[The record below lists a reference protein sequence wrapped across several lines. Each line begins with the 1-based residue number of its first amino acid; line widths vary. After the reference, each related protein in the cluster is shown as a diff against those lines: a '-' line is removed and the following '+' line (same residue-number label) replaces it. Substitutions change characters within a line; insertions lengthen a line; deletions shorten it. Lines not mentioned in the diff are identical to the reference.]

1 MKNIFVSS
9 YEEIKGKN
17 AIFCLVT
24 TAMLIGLST
33 VLEYFT
39 IDIPFARINFAYIA
53 IAAIGML
60 YGPCVSFFAGGIC
73 DVFGHI
79 VHPQGAFLPVYTL
92 IAAFQGLIYGLM
104 LYRRWGYMSTLGK
117 PGFANTATM
126 GIRIVASR
134 VLDVL
139 IINLLCNTAAN
150 LHYGFIPAQ
159 AFDEAVVLR
168 LTKNLLQLCADIP
181 LLLILIPALLMAY
194 ERSIGK
200 MERRK
205 GAAKAS

>member
-9 YEEIKGKN
+9 YEELKGKK

-24 TAMLIGLST
+24 TAMLIALST

-60 YGPCVSFFAGGIC
+60 YGPCMAFFAGGMC
-73 DVFGHI
+73 DVFGYI

-126 GIRIVASR
+126 GLRIIASR

-139 IINLLCNTAAN
+139 LINLFCNTAAN

-159 AFDEAVVLR
+159 AFDEAIMVR

-181 LLLILIPALLMAY
+181 LMLILIPAILTAY
-194 ERSIGK
+194 ERTIGRS
-200 MERRK
+200 ERLQ
-205 GAAKAS
+205 GAA